1 MLSCS
6 WFYVALFMLLCFAL
20 LCFILLG
27 ADEKLL
33 RVFDAPS
40 IVLEGLGLVPGDH
53 VQHTPST
60 TTNTTSSTTTPS
72 ATAATAMRVHR
83 AYIPELGMSLHETTP
98 VHLSRTITLSLIS
111 PHTHTR

>member
-1 MLSCS
+1 MFVLLV
-6 WFYVALFMLLCFAL
+6 VALFML

-40 IVLEGLGLVPGDH
+40 IVLEGLEGLVPGDH

-72 ATAATAMRVHR
+72 ATVTTAMRVHR
-83 AYIPELGMSLHETTP
+83 AYIPELGMSLQDTTP
-98 VHLSRTITLSLIS
+98 VHLPFDNNHTTSHIT
-111 PHTHTR
+111 THT